1 MVSSSYA
8 RPPSRNIN
16 NNLRPNTSSTPS
28 ESGIGCLVASGHDGN
43 CVITKIV
50 QGGAAAL
57 SGQLSVGDIIVSIDG
72 RYTLGLSDTVIK
84 RALIG
89 QPGTPINLVVR
100 HAYSTIEHPVTLIRK
115 PLEPLVSEDDE
126 IAGIG
131 AVIAQDVYNNIVV
144 TKLIYGGAA
153 GTCKPSDIFGEDRLH
168 RGDIILA
175 VNGRSI
181 HDMTPSTV
189 RPLLN
194 GPVGSPVVL
203 LVKVQ
208 NITSSFCFCGQSSLV
223 RDRGENT
230 MCRSRSNCAESLAT
244 CRSARSHS
252 ARSALRFCRQGSI
265 RRQLKQIV

>member
-1 MVSSSYA
+1 MVSSSHFNNRERPYE
-8 RPPSRNIN
+8 RPPSTNITGN
-16 NNLRPNTSSTPS
+16 IRHNTPMVPR
-28 ESGIGCLVASGHDGN
+28 ESGIGCLVASGYDGS

-72 RYTLGLSDTVIK
+72 RSTLGLNDSIIRK
-84 RALIG
+84 ALIG
-89 QPGTPINLVVR
+89 QPGTPINLVVK
-100 HAYSTIEHPVTLIRK
+100 HAYSTVEHPVSLIRK
-115 PLEPLVSEDDE
+115 PLEPLMSEDDE

-131 AVIAQDVYNNIVV
+131 AVIAQDVNKNIVV

-175 VNGRSI
+175 INGRSI
-181 HDMTPSTV
+181 HNMTPSTV

-203 LVKVQ
+203 LVKV
-208 NITSSFCFCGQSSLV
+208 
-223 RDRGENT
+223 
-230 MCRSRSNCAESLAT
+230 
-244 CRSARSHS
+244 SAFIKLLRPWE
-252 ARSALRFCRQGSI
+252 ARMM
-265 RRQLKQIV
+265 